1 MGFLQRGL
9 LIYLTIAIAVCLTM
23 PSIIFNN
30 NGNPAER
37 SVLSFFNMDYDN
49 STGDF
54 AITSTTTSS
63 NLDSGTS
70 GFTQPSSPSSSG
82 SLLGFI
88 DPVFQ
93 VFNWIGIFF
102 KVLFSPIILLTSPEL
117 SAGAGVLPTALLF
130 IIGLPLVL
138 MMLVGL
144 VSLGLRIWVRG
155 VS

>member
-63 NLDSGTS
+63 SSRMSGNKQEST
-70 GFTQPSSPSSSG
+70 SSS
-82 SLLGFI
+82 SLTTTDSV
-88 DPVFQ
+88 DPQ
-93 VFNWIGIFF
+93 
-102 KVLFSPIILLTSPEL
+102 PPERK
-117 SAGAGVLPTALLF
+117 PTRY
-130 IIGLPLVL
+130 
-138 MMLVGL
+138 
-144 VSLGLRIWVRG
+144 SLATTQQQTEK
-155 VS
+155 